1 METFYAVLSVT
12 VNVSVNVNEFFNEI
26 VVHLKLSGRLFQVLG
41 FT

>member
-26 VVHLKLSGRLFQVLG
+26 VEGLKLSGRLFQVLG